1 MDLRLNLSVN
11 LSFDLNFCLPVV
23 KDGVSVPEGNLME
36 RYSAILIYWYQIAK
50 SKRQYERIDM
60 QKSLYFF
67 KIFSFKLKPEP
78 YLD

>member
-36 RYSAILIYWYQIAK
+36 RYSAILIIGIK
-50 SKRQYERIDM
+50 LLKGNMKESICINPFTPLE
-60 QKSLYFF
+60 
-67 KIFSFKLKPEP
+67 SFRLN
-78 YLD
+78 